1 MKMNFKNT
9 SAEQSAQVTRAAFPF
24 PAVARGYESDFRE
37 RLSGCGWGC
46 WYLFIGRD
54 HPLYKKAS
62 ESIGESLLN
71 HEITFC
77 EEGWIGFDLAHVW
90 SNSHHDFDY
99 LLGEIE
105 CQVDELQRVAGE

>member
-9 SAEQSAQVTRAAFPF
+9 SAEQAAQVTKAAHPY
-24 PAVARGYESDFRE
+24 PAVARGYDDSFRE
-37 RLSGCGWGC
+37 CGSCGWGC
-46 WYLFIGRD
+46 WYIFVGGD

-77 EEGWIGFDLAHVW
+77 EEGWIGFDLAHMW
-90 SNSHHDFDY
+90 NNSEHDFDY

-105 CQVDELQRVAGE
+105 CQVDELETTFG